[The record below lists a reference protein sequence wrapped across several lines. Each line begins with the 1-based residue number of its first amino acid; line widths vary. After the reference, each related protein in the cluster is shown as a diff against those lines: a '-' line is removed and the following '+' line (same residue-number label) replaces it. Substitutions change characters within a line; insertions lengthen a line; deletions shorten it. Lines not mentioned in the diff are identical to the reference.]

1 VSTPNGKQPA
11 PAAPKRAW
19 RIRTEKGEV
28 FGPADLATL
37 KVWAR
42 DGRVAPTSELS
53 EDGTAWFPVTNVIEL
68 EMDWVAEVTPGTF
81 YGPVHRAAL
90 DELIRDGSLAA
101 GAHLFR
107 RFDPDA
113 PEAPSAREREL
124 EDRLHS
130 AQQTLFA
137 RIGEL
142 ESLLAA
148 RSGEFDQAQ
157 AALSARDL
165 EFDAERQELRASA
178 NRLQAELLKRDGRI
192 GVLEKEAV
200 RQEQAGKDRRAVEV
214 RLAEAEKSLADLS
227 REREQDRRHLE
238 QARQGQRD
246 AEKSATALRDRQN
259 AGQHELETAREAA
272 RALRLRLDS
281 IRKLLQQAASAAGAV
296 EEPRENPVIDI
307 DSEAAEPQTG
317 APPLAAAPGAAKPGL
332 SLVELEAQAQRELR
346 QLGQNGGKGGKG
358 GLLGRAQ
365 TR

>member
-1 VSTPNGKQPA
+1 VSTPTGNQPA

-19 RIRTEKGEV
+19 RIRTDKGEV
-28 FGPADLATL
+28 YGPADLETL
-37 KVWAR
+37 KAWAR

-53 EDGTAWFPVTNVIEL
+53 EDGATWLPVTNIIEL

-90 DELIRDGSLAA
+90 DELVRDGSLTA
-101 GAHLFR
+101 GAGLFR

-113 PEAPSAREREL
+113 AELPSPREREL
-124 EDRLHS
+124 ADRLHTTQQ
-130 AQQTLFA
+130 AQYA

-142 ESLLAA
+142 ESLLASS
-148 RSGEFDQAQ
+148 RSDLDQAQ

-192 GVLEKEAV
+192 GALEKEAA
-200 RQEQAGKDRRAVEV
+200 RQEQAGKERHAAEG
-214 RLAEAEKSLADLS
+214 RLAEAEKALAEAT

-238 QARQGQRD
+238 QSRLAQRD
-246 AEKSATALRDRQN
+246 AEKNAAALRDRQS
-259 AGQHELETAREAA
+259 AGQRELDAARETART
-272 RALRLRLDS
+272 LRLRLDS
-281 IRKLLQQAASAAGAV
+281 IRKLLQQAASAAGAAD
-296 EEPRENPVIDI
+296 EARENTVIDI
-307 DSEAAEPQTG
+307 DAGEPHAG
-317 APPLAAAPGAAKPGL
+317 APPLAPAPGAAKPGL

-346 QLGQNGGKGGKG
+346 QLGQNGGKGG
-358 GLLGRAQ
+358 LLGRAQ